1 MDLEKRIRMAAESI
15 LDNEALREGLDDDAA
30 AVVVDWGVAR
40 AKQIASETAY
50 LEDETEAEEA
60 AYPRMRALRK
70 LLRTV
75 AGLSAENLEPARKAE
90 LFQELSEQVSLVYGP
105 ATTYLDEN
113 TWNNFLT
120 AQDGNAAQ
128 VIGHFRSL
136 IEKNINKE

>member
-1 MDLEKRIRMAAESI
+1 MDLEKRIRVAVESI
-15 LDNEALREGLDDDAA
+15 LENEALRGSLDDDAA
-30 AVVVDWGVAR
+30 AVLIDWGVAR

-50 LEDETEAEEA
+50 LEDEAEAEEA

-75 AGLSAENLEPARKAE
+75 ARLSTESLGPDRQAEV
-90 LFQELSEQVSLVYGP
+90 FQELSEHVSLVYGP
-105 ATTYLDEN
+105 AATYLDEN

-128 VIGHFRSL
+128 IIGHFRSL